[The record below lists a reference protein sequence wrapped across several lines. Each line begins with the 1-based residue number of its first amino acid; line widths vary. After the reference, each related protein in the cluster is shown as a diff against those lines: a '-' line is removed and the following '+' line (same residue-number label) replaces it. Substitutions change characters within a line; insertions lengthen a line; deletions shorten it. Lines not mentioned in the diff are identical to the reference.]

1 MLLLVLLFL
10 PRMKTQSGISEG
22 CQPGKKGCRPD
33 EETPEKSERR
43 TRASSKKSKSLL
55 LFGERS

>member
-1 MLLLVLLFL
+1 MLLLVLLLL

-22 CQPGKKGCRPD
+22 CRPD
-33 EETPEKSERR
+33 EETPEKSERQ